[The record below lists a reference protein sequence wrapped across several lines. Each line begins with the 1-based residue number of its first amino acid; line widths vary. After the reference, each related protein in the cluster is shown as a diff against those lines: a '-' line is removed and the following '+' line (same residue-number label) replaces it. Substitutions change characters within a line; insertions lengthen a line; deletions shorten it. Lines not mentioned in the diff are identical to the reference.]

1 MLENHH
7 LVKLAERNVIG
18 QFHPLTI
25 SSYKETYTSVLNR
38 GLEEAPV
45 NVLPM
50 LADESMRL
58 IMPELYLHGPTP
70 LVKLCLKRAQQASTA
85 HFQLLMQA
93 GKPVEIELDEQKM
106 SIVGVNR
113 GVHTDANYW
122 FKAIALAIIQRN
134 RVAINSLCE
143 VTDEL
148 HKTDELGSDEF
159 DNELARVYKVI
170 FAGGNLAE
178 QMVKAAALFVP
189 DSFDKDRFI
198 YTSQILWPQVSILRT
213 IFTGDAEAEFN
224 QKMEEALLLS
234 RKYWLETSSTHWEG
248 SFPIFLIALTI
259 LAKDHAGY
267 LLTVPNEYIPDWVV
281 NGDIA
286 VDYEEVRAYVKKA
299 LG

>member
-50 LADESMRL
+50 LVDESMRL

-113 GVHTDANYW
+113 GFTQMPITGSRPLRW
-122 FKAIALAIIQRN
+122 PSSR
-134 RVAINSLCE
+134 E
-143 VTDEL
+143 TGEL
-148 HKTDELGSDEF
+148 STAS
-159 DNELARVYKVI
+159 ARPRTN
-170 FAGGNLAE
+170 FTTRTNLAP
-178 QMVKAAALFVP
+178 M
-189 DSFDKDRFI
+189 
-198 YTSQILWPQVSILRT
+198 
-213 IFTGDAEAEFN
+213 
-224 QKMEEALLLS
+224 
-234 RKYWLETSSTHWEG
+234 SSTM
-248 SFPIFLIALTI
+248 
-259 LAKDHAGY
+259 
-267 LLTVPNEYIPDWVV
+267 N
-281 NGDIA
+281 
-286 VDYEEVRAYVKKA
+286 
-299 LG
+299 